1 MTTKQIRNILLGI
14 LLLATNACSGTLT
27 PGYFRPTAGPEKLP
41 LRVVLLDDTGL
52 HPQPYEYKVPG
63 GFGGTFT
70 LTLEPEFSNAVTAEV
85 ASLFQDVK
93 LAADSKQ
100 MDGEDLI
107 AKASSSFHSERATL
121 SLALLLPGSEEELV
135 RSETS
140 NPIEIQCNSSCGAA
154 AFFTGFSLGLLS
166 PITIPMMSEGQIEP
180 TRTSI
185 EQTTATM
192 LHAFDKLIRSNKGLV
207 RVVRNTQ
214 AARSSLAAAE
224 QADKASQRL
233 PALSGYARAF
243 VLRPEPTPTP
253 EMDRRLLAKIDAL
266 LSTAGSLP
274 PVPEEA
280 RRYVARSNAFMKSA
294 STEGYDQVLTQMDD
308 AVMAAPLWPEATF
321 NRGLIQEA
329 AGQYQQAIRSLSLY
343 LRLAPRAQDAPAV
356 QNKIYELEVM
366 AEKAGKPTERTNKL
380 AK

>member
-1 MTTKQIRNILLGI
+1 MTTKLIRSVLLSA
-14 LLLATNACSGTLT
+14 LLLATSACSGTLT
-27 PGYFRPTAGPEKLP
+27 PGYFQPTAGPANLP
-41 LRVVLLDDTGL
+41 LRVALLDDAGL
-52 HPQPYEYKVPG
+52 HPQPYDYKVPG

-70 LTLEPEFSNAVTAEV
+70 LTLEPEFSNAVKTEMG
-85 ASLFQDVK
+85 SLFQDVK
-93 LAADSKQ
+93 LVADSKQ
-100 MDGEDLI
+100 MNGEDLI
-107 AKASSSFHSERATL
+107 AKVSSSFHSERATL

-180 TRTSI
+180 TRASI
-185 EQTTATM
+185 EQTTTTM

-224 QADKASQRL
+224 QADKAGQRL
-233 PALSGYARAF
+233 PALSGYARTF
-243 VLRPEPTPTP
+243 VLRPEPTPNP
-253 EMDRRLLAKIDAL
+253 EMDRQLLTKIDVL
-266 LSTAGSLP
+266 LSTAGNLP

-280 RRYVARSNAFMKSA
+280 RRYVARSNALMKSA
-294 STEGYDQVLTQMDD
+294 STEGYDLVLAEMDE
-308 AVMAAPLWPEATF
+308 AVIAAPLWPEATF

-329 AGQYQQAIRSLSLY
+329 AGQYKQAIRSLSLY
-343 LRLAPRAQDAPAV
+343 LRLAPKAQDAPAV
-356 QNKIYELEVM
+356 QTKIYELEMM
-366 AEKAGKPTERTNKL
+366 AEKAGNPTERTRKPT
-380 AK
+380 K